1 MSGAPPLK
9 KVRRGLMPK
18 GLFIKLVI
26 KYLDFAPRAQQ
37 QQQTTTVAGSALRR
51 MVLALA
57 IAAVMAAMVLA
68 TTAPAFAK
76 SERQE
81 QLFRCVADEEVFGG
95 VTSGE
100 AHRGCTPPGP
110 GVARI

>member
-37 QQQTTTVAGSALRR
+37 QQQQTTTVAGSCC
-51 MVLALA
+51 MKKC
-57 IAAVMAAMVLA
+57 AA
-68 TTAPAFAK
+68 
-76 SERQE
+76 
-81 QLFRCVADEEVFGG
+81 C
-95 VTSGE
+95 
-100 AHRGCTPPGP
+100 
-110 GVARI
+110 

>member
-37 QQQTTTVAGSALRR
+37 QTTTTVAGSALRR

-95 VTSGE
+95 ATSGE
-100 AHRGCTPPGP
+100 AHRGCTPRAG
-110 GVARI
+110 RS

>member
-1 MSGAPPLK
+1 MG
-9 KVRRGLMPK
+9 
-18 GLFIKLVI
+18 
-26 KYLDFAPRAQQ
+26 QQ
-37 QQQTTTVAGSALRR
+37 QTVAGSRLLRR

-81 QLFRCVADEEVFGG
+81 QLFTCVAVAEARGAS
-95 VTSGE
+95 SGD
-100 AHRGCTPPGP
+100 AHKKCTPQ
-110 GVARI
+110 ARRS

>member
-95 VTSGE
+95 ATSGE
-100 AHRGCTPPGP
+100 AHRGCTLPGR
-110 GVARI
+110 A

>member
-26 KYLDFAPRAQQ
+26 KYLDFAPHAQ

-95 VTSGE
+95 ATSGE
-100 AHRGCTPPGP
+100 AHRGCTPPGR
-110 GVARI
+110 A

>member
-26 KYLDFAPRAQQ
+26 KYLDFAPRAQ

-76 SERQE
+76 SER
-81 QLFRCVADEEVFGG
+81 
-95 VTSGE
+95 
-100 AHRGCTPPGP
+100 
-110 GVARI
+110 